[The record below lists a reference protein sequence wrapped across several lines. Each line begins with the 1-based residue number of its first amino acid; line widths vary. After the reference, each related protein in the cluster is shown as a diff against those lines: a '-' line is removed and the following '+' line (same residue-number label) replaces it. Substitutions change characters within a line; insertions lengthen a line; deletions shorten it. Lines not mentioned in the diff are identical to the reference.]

1 MAQLQSPLAASCA
14 FRALTAL
21 SFAALLADAATAQSA
36 QTLTGF
42 HRLATRLGPGNFPTG
57 AGVII
62 AQVEAPV
69 GKAYAPN
76 TGLSEFVGKA
86 ITQKSGVLFT
96 QTDRLPLAA
105 SEHATLVA
113 QYLFG
118 PQLGIAPGI
127 TAIDS
132 YEANHWLG
140 AGFLGGS
147 GSTAP
152 LLASEKIINHSW
164 IGNAGANSNAF
175 LRKLDAAIEAQ
186 GLIVCAGVN
195 NGSGPLDVALFSH
208 AFNVIAVGRSDGL
221 HHAGNTALSVDGP
234 DRMKPEIV
242 APANATSLATPLVS
256 GAAALLVETA
266 RTNPSIADNPH
277 AELPE
282 VIKAVLLAGAEHR
295 PGWSNGAIQKGVLR
309 GATSTP
315 LDPIF
320 GADQVDVDASHWI
333 LTAGEQSAGQSA
345 ALALDSLPAGWSEI
359 DIGSGQSRW
368 LRFQI
373 EANKP
378 FVSIVAAWN
387 RDVAADYAS
396 WSLADLDLELWTVD
410 SQGAPATLLGTPAGM
425 YFAGGNVLSDSA
437 FDNVEHLYVTN
448 LAAGE
453 YLLEMRRGQDGL
465 PNAHAALAW
474 HFACSAPAAYGVG
487 KTTSLGSLP
496 KLRSNGVP
504 SLFGAD
510 FELTVSGAVPDQIG
524 FVMASNARASL
535 PFGGGTLLLMPP
547 LRRLS
552 AVQVDPAGNARI
564 PIEVKPSMV
573 GTTLNFQFWFRDPQ
587 HADGS
592 GSGLSDALE
601 VQFCR

>member
-1 MAQLQSPLAASCA
+1 MI
-14 FRALTAL
+14 
-21 SFAALLADAATAQSA
+21 
-36 QTLTGF
+36 
-42 HRLATRLGPGNFPTG
+42 
-57 AGVII
+57 V

-69 GKAYAPN
+69 GKAYGPN
-76 TGLSEFVGKA
+76 ASLSEFIGKA
-86 ITQKSGVLFT
+86 ITPKSGVPFF
-96 QTDRLPLAA
+96 QAGRLPLAA

-118 PQLGIAPGI
+118 SQLGIAPGI
-127 TAIDS
+127 SAIDS

-147 GSTAP
+147 GSTPP
-152 LLASEKIINHSW
+152 LVAGEKIINHSW

-242 APANATSLATPLVS
+242 APAGATSLATPLVS

-266 RTNPSIADNPH
+266 RTNPNIAANPH
-277 AELPE
+277 AALPE
-282 VIKAVLLAGAEHR
+282 VIKAVLMAGAEHR
-295 PGWSNGAIQKGVLR
+295 PGWSNAAIQKGILR

-345 ALALDSLPAGWSEI
+345 ALALDGLPAGWSEI

-368 LRFQI
+368 LRFEV

-378 FVSIVAAWN
+378 FVSILAAWN
-387 RDVAADYAS
+387 RSVAADYAS
-396 WSLADLDLELWTVD
+396 WSLADIDLELWTVD
-410 SQGAPATLLGTPAGM
+410 AQGAPATLLGTPAGT
-425 YFAGGNVLSDSA
+425 YFARGNVLSDSA
-437 FDNVEHLYVTN
+437 FDNVEHLYLSD

-453 YLLEMRRGQDGL
+453 YLLEMRRGLDSL
-465 PNAHAALAW
+465 PNVHAALAW
-474 HFACSAPAAYGVG
+474 HFACAAPILYGTA
-487 KTTSLGSLP
+487 KTTSLGTLP
-496 KLRSNGVP
+496 KLRSTGVP

-510 FELTVSGAVPDQIG
+510 FELTVTGAVPKQIG
-524 FVMASNARASL
+524 FVLTSSARANL
-535 PFGGGTLLLMPP
+535 PFAGGTLLLMPP
-547 LRRLS
+547 LRRLPP
-552 AVQVDPAGNARI
+552 VQLDLAGNARI
-564 PIEVKPSMV
+564 PIEVKPAMV
-573 GTTLNFQFWFRDPQ
+573 GTTLDLQFWFRDPQ
-587 HADGS
+587 HVDGT

-601 VQFCR
+601 VRFCR